1 MAGPST
7 DTALVRRV
15 LSREL
20 DTINEYEAMAQSAED
35 PTIRAFLLHLAQEE
49 KEHVAEAMA
58 LIRGR
63 DADQDAKSTA
73 VDVRPD
79 HFTGGAPAPSRTA
92 PSAAAPSGLPRSFT
106 VGSLKGR

>member
-1 MAGPST
+1 MAGPAP

-15 LSREL
+15 LAREL
-20 DTINEYEAMAQSAED
+20 DTINEYEAMAESAQD

-58 LIRGR
+58 LIRAR
-63 DADQDAKSTA
+63 DVDQEAKSAA

-79 HFTGGAPAPSRTA
+79 HFATGQTGR
-92 PSAAAPSGLPRSFT
+92 AAAPAAAQAPGLPRSFT